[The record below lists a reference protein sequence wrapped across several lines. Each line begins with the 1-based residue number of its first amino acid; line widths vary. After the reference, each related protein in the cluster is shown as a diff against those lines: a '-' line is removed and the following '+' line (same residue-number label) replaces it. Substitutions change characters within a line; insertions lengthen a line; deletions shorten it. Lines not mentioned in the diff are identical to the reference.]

1 MGSSSRVPEIGQ
13 FSKISVHTHHKD
25 ETMTKRT
32 YARIQDWMAKAKYG
46 LLFLTV
52 VAIILGT
59 SFFSGT
65 FYPNAWTVDKIEDAM
80 HKKELNQVTLLG
92 LKEPEF
98 EYTDRTTFVQATG
111 RCVEYL
117 NYTTDR
123 LSRVPTS
130 IIIAMAGV
138 ESGWGTSRF
147 ALEGNALFG
156 VRTWDKNTP
165 QMKAKGN
172 PDASWGVK
180 KYKTKCQSVK
190 DMIAIL
196 NRHPAYKEF
205 RVEREKQLDN
215 GKWNYRRLMVR
226 MNAWSTNPDYHE
238 IILQAIVDSKLP

>member
-1 MGSSSRVPEIGQ
+1 MQ
-13 FSKISVHTHHKD
+13 KQD
-25 ETMTKRT
+25 TKKSNST
-32 YARIQDWMAKAKYG
+32 IKWVA
-46 LLFLTV
+46 LT
-52 VAIILGT
+52 IILVVMSIVG
-59 SFFSGT
+59 SFTGGT
-65 FYPNAWTVDKIEDAM
+65 FYPNVWTVEKIEAEV
-80 HKKELNQVTLLG
+80 HKKELSQVQLLG

-98 EYTDRTTFVQATG
+98 EYTDKITFLQATG
-111 RCVEYL
+111 KCVEYL

-147 ALEGNALFG
+147 ATEGNALFG

-165 QMKAKGN
+165 HMKAKGN
-172 PDASWGVK
+172 PDARWGVK

-205 RVEREKQLDN
+205 RVEREKQLDDGN
-215 GKWNYRRLMVR
+215 WNYRRLMVR

-238 IILQAIVDSKLP
+238 IILQAVVDNKLP

>member
-1 MGSSSRVPEIGQ
+1 MNRPEPRKQPSII
-13 FSKISVHTHHKD
+13 K
-25 ETMTKRT
+25 
-32 YARIQDWMAKAKYG
+32 W
-46 LLFLTV
+46 V
-52 VAIILGT
+52 VATIVLVTIIIGG
-59 SFFSGT
+59 SFTGGT
-65 FYPNAWTVDKIEDAM
+65 FYPNVWTIKKIEAEV
-80 HKKELNQVTLLG
+80 HKKELSQVQLLG

-98 EYTDRTTFVQATG
+98 EYSDKATFLTATG
-111 RCVEYL
+111 KCVEYL

-138 ESGWGTSRF
+138 ESGWGASRF
-147 ALEGNALFG
+147 ANEGNALFG

-165 QMKAKGN
+165 RMKAKGN
-172 PDASWGVK
+172 PDANWGVK

-205 RVEREKQLDN
+205 RVEREQQLDD
-215 GKWNYRRLMVR
+215 GKWNYRKLMVL

-238 IILQAIVDSKLP
+238 IILQAIVDNKLP

>member
-1 MGSSSRVPEIGQ
+1 
-13 FSKISVHTHHKD
+13 
-25 ETMTKRT
+25 MTKRT
-32 YARIQDWMAKAKYG
+32 HAKIQDLLEKAKYG
-46 LLFLTV
+46 LIFLTV
-52 VAIILGT
+52 IATILGAA
-59 SFFSGT
+59 FFSGT
-65 FYPNAWTVDKIEDAM
+65 FYPNTWTVDRIEDEM

-98 EYTDRTTFVQATG
+98 EFTDKNTFITATSK
-111 RCVEYL
+111 CVEYL

-130 IIIAMAGV
+130 IIIAMAGI

-147 ALEGNALFG
+147 ATEGNALFG

-165 QMKAKGN
+165 RMKALGN

-180 KYKTKCQSVK
+180 KYKTKCESVK

-205 RVEREKQLDN
+205 REEREDQLDD

-226 MNAWSTNPDYHE
+226 LGAWSTNPDYHE
-238 IILQAIVDSKLP
+238 IVLQAIVDSKLP

>member
-1 MGSSSRVPEIGQ
+1 MQ
-13 FSKISVHTHHKD
+13 K
-25 ETMTKRT
+25 
-32 YARIQDWMAKAKYG
+32 QDTEKSNSTIKWVA
-46 LLFLTV
+46 LT
-52 VAIILGT
+52 IILVVMSIVG
-59 SFFSGT
+59 SFTGGT
-65 FYPNAWTVDKIEDAM
+65 FYPNVWTVEKIEAEV
-80 HKKELNQVTLLG
+80 HKKELSQVQLLG

-98 EYTDRTTFVQATG
+98 EYSDKATFLTATG
-111 RCVEYL
+111 KCVEYL

-147 ALEGNALFG
+147 ATEGNALFG

-165 QMKAKGN
+165 RMKAKGN
-172 PDASWGVK
+172 PDARWGVK

-205 RVEREKQLDN
+205 RVEREKQLDDGN
-215 GKWNYRRLMVR
+215 WNYRRLMVR

-238 IILQAIVDSKLP
+238 IILQAVVDNKLP

>member
-1 MGSSSRVPEIGQ
+1 MQKQEFKKQPSII
-13 FSKISVHTHHKD
+13 K
-25 ETMTKRT
+25 
-32 YARIQDWMAKAKYG
+32 W
-46 LLFLTV
+46 V
-52 VAIILGT
+52 VATIILVTLIIGG
-59 SFFSGT
+59 SFIGGT
-65 FYPNAWTVDKIEDAM
+65 FYPNTWTVDKIEDEM

-98 EYTDRTTFVQATG
+98 EYKDKSTFIKATG

-147 ALEGNALFG
+147 ATEGNALFG

-165 QMKAKGN
+165 RMKAKGN
-172 PDASWGVK
+172 PDARWGVK

-205 RVEREKQLDN
+205 RVEREKQLDDGN
-215 GKWNYRRLMVR
+215 WNYRRLMVR

-238 IILQAIVDSKLP
+238 IILQAVVDNKLP